1 MGDSA
6 RQRRDAARL
15 RRKLRS
21 RASPQAR
28 RLGYRSGVPAS
39 GARLQGLAEP
49 PRGAENV
56 VPAARTASGL
66 TPRSRKGAPGT
77 RLAGDE
83 MVLHRPGGSVRNGG
97 LGLCFSVK
105 HENFACKGGGELSPT
120 VC

>member
-66 TPRSRKGAPGT
+66 TPRSRKGAHACGHAACRGRDGASQT
-77 RLAGDE
+77 GGVCAKWRA
-83 MVLHRPGGSVRNGG
+83 GSVLQRQTR
-97 LGLCFSVK
+97 
-105 HENFACKGGGELSPT
+105 ELRL
-120 VC
+120 